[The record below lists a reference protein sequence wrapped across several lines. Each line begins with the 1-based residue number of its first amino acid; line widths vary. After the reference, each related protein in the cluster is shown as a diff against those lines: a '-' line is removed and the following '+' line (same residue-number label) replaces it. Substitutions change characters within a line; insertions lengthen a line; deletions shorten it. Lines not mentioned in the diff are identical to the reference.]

1 MPFNKLDI
9 NNRLIGRLRGNSH
22 YKEDRWDVQIPSI
35 NFVQKNEDDW
45 KYPPILLNYLPN
57 DINRE
62 QLSENL
68 KLPSQ
73 YTDPNSL
80 ISYPSTSGRKE
91 AKLRDKY
98 IKIRVRYSGK
108 DLAIITAIHTLYT
121 TSYA

>member
-62 QLSENL
+62 
-68 KLPSQ
+68 
-73 YTDPNSL
+73 
-80 ISYPSTSGRKE
+80 
-91 AKLRDKY
+91 
-98 IKIRVRYSGK
+98 
-108 DLAIITAIHTLYT
+108 
-121 TSYA
+121 

>member
-1 MPFNKLDI
+1 MILT
-9 NNRLIGRLRGNSH
+9 GNS
-22 YKEDRWDVQIPSI
+22 EVT
-35 NFVQKNEDDW
+35 
-45 KYPPILLNYLPN
+45 
-57 DINRE
+57 
-62 QLSENL
+62 

-73 YTDPNSL
+73 YTSLSSL
-80 ISYPSTSGRKE
+80 ISYPAMLGRKE